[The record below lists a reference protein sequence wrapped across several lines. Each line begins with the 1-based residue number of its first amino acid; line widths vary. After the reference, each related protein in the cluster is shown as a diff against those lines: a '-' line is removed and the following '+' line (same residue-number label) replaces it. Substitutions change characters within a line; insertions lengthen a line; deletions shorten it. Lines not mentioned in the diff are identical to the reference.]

1 MKYFILFIL
10 VSLMGCASQPSSSPP
25 FVSMPPQ
32 QQADV
37 LILSPQGVNPNND
50 TVGFNTLVKN
60 VNQSFAEEFSFLLAE
75 KNVSYVS
82 VIDQRPELNTGEK
95 MAVYGIYFDAKVVVM
110 LEIITETVNSD
121 ERLMLQASY
130 MEIEKLKDA
139 EKVTGVKPTI
149 MLTRSYLL
157 RSSLSGD
164 SPKTTLDLAYEF
176 MSYLQTQRRFN

>member
-1 MKYFILFIL
+1 MRFMVLFIV
-10 VSLMGCASQPSSSPP
+10 VSLMGCATQQSLTPP

-37 LILSPQGVNPNND
+37 LILSPQGVDPDSD

-75 KNVSYVS
+75 KNVSNVS
-82 VIDQRPELNTGEK
+82 VIDQRPNFDAGEK
-95 MAVYGIYFDAKVVVM
+95 MALYGVYFDTKIVVM

-121 ERLMLQASY
+121 ERLMLRADY
-130 MEIEKLKDA
+130 IEIDQLHE
-139 EKVTGVKPTI
+139 EGKVTGVKPTLV
-149 MLTRSYLL
+149 LTRSYLL

-164 SPKTTLDLAYEF
+164 SPKTTMDLAYEF
-176 MSYLQTQRRFN
+176 MAYLQTQGKFN